1 MTEESKTN
9 KNPVIVAC
17 AVIVAIILIVVIA
30 IVMLSNKKL
39 DDSFFV
45 SDGTKYVLT
54 MEADDV
60 LGLETDEYVPEKTH
74 LVYFYS
80 GDKVTDAKVYYVYED
95 EKIAKEAAEY
105 IKQQNEAEGIREITV
120 NGKYVVISPD
130 KSVYDGMTTE
140 DAKQQVEL
148 MELLQ
153 NIDQR
158 IEDGTEEEA
167 EDETEEEAVE
177 EETEEETVEEEE

>member
-17 AVIVAIILIVVIA
+17 ALVVAVILIVVIA

-54 MEADDV
+54 MEADDL
-60 LGLETDEYVPEKTH
+60 LGLDTDQYVPEKTH

-80 GDKVTDAKVYYVYED
+80 GEKVTDAKVYYAYEN
-95 EKIAKEAAEY
+95 EKFAKEAADY
-105 IKQQNEAEGIREITV
+105 IKKQNEDESIREITI

-130 KSVYDGMTTE
+130 KSVYEGMTTE

-153 NIDQR
+153 NIDQQTGD
-158 IEDGTEEEA
+158 EDEVMEEEA
-167 EDETEEEAVE
+167 EEETEEEV
-177 EETEEETVEEEE
+177 EEETVEEEE